1 MIHYFHMNIFRFYAK
16 FYTMFHLGR
25 LVLYLVREF
34 LAFLKLDCTLSV
46 YEAEAI
52 EGRNFQVY
60 FYYF

>member
-1 MIHYFHMNIFRFYAK
+1 MII
-16 FYTMFHLGR
+16 FYTTIFTQFHLGR

-52 EGRNFQVY
+52 EGRNFQVT
-60 FYYF
+60 FVLSF